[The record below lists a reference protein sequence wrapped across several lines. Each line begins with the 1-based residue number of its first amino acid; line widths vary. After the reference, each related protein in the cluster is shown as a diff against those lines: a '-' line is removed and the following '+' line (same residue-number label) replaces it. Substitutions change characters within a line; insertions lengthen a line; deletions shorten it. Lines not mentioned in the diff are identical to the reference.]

1 MVLMIAKN
9 NSSYSGYNEVNR
21 VEKSGDKSE
30 KIWKLVSARA
40 VVLILCFIILYYVT
54 KWVQFNSSKQI

>member
-54 KWVQFNSSKQI
+54 KQVQFNSSKQI